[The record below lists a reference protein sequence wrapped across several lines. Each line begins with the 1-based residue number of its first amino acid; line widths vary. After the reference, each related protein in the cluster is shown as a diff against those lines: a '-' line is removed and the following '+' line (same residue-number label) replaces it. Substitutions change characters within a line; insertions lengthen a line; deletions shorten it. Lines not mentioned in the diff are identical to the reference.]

1 MKKELFNE
9 IFGLMKKLDIP
20 FNIGTR
26 TNVKKMPSVK
36 DLTTGSLNDRLLR
49 NHVEEKGVS
58 KVLKMFEKDGAF
70 IPQFNDLEGQQ
81 FLGNLKTLDKLVN
94 PPTPK
99 SAEVHLF
106 SKLPGDPITPE
117 AFAGQKAADQ
127 AKLHSEV
134 FKQSMRLSKVDQELA
149 KKLNLDMSKA
159 SHFDKLQAWK
169 EKHGVPDFTGEAGVG
184 SLFKKIS
191 EDPVADVGK
200 IMDNLEKEGKSLVD
214 QMTKITDLAYRM
226 SPEGIAAEQA
236 SRKALLARMNEGKG
250 FAGGVFGKRN
260 DGYFRALVRPF
271 LLKEHEAGRI
281 KLADNTLDSLKNSN
295 DLKSGGGNDFM
306 YPDPVRIFRHHYGD
320 DAFDLIPDQDVFGMG
335 PSGYGPTKERINE
348 VLIKTGIKPTTVQG
362 PGNPGGYLTKGEY
375 QAKLD
380 EIDEASEAIIQRR
393 EGRFDG
399 MSEKEITEEVGGS

>member
-26 TNVKKMPSVK
+26 TNVKRLPAVQDM
-36 DLTTGSLNDRLLR
+36 TTQVLSEGRLK
-49 NHVEEKGVS
+49 NYVDKKGVDL
-58 KVLKMFEKDGAF
+58 VLKLFERDGAY

-81 FLGNLKTLDKLVN
+81 FLGNLKKFDKLVN

-184 SLFKKIS
+184 SLFKKII
-191 EDPVADVGK
+191 EDPVADVG
-200 IMDNLEKEGKSLVD
+200 
-214 QMTKITDLAYRM
+214 
-226 SPEGIAAEQA
+226 
-236 SRKALLARMNEGKG
+236 
-250 FAGGVFGKRN
+250 
-260 DGYFRALVRPF
+260 
-271 LLKEHEAGRI
+271 
-281 KLADNTLDSLKNSN
+281 
-295 DLKSGGGNDFM
+295 
-306 YPDPVRIFRHHYGD
+306 
-320 DAFDLIPDQDVFGMG
+320 
-335 PSGYGPTKERINE
+335 
-348 VLIKTGIKPTTVQG
+348 
-362 PGNPGGYLTKGEY
+362 
-375 QAKLD
+375 
-380 EIDEASEAIIQRR
+380 
-393 EGRFDG
+393 
-399 MSEKEITEEVGGS
+399 